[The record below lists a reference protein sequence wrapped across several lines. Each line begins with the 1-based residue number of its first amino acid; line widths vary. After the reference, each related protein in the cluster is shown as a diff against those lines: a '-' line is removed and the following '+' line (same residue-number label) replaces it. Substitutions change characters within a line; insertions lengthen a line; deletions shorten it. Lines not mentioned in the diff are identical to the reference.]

1 MPTNLLSRDWNHVL
15 YMCVF
20 TDQAIRF
27 WLLCP
32 SFQRGTQEEVPRGH
46 TLLDGT
52 RGHLKITL
60 RDWGEDTCT
69 EIPLFYWGVQEHF
82 PVYVCLLSWL
92 NRLNVFAR
100 VQVDI
105 WSLGIMVIEMVD
117 GEPPYFN
124 EPPLQ
129 AMRRIRDNLP
139 PRLKE
144 SHKVRKVEGEFSISK
159 RIRLWL
165 TAEEN
170 VLGAV
175 NCLAVTTHLCVTAHQ
190 SHLRCREVQGNI

>member
-1 MPTNLLSRDWNHVL
+1 MSAHLRHTERNLKAV
-15 YMCVF
+15 CVRF
-20 TDQAIRF
+20 ADQAVRL

-32 SFQRGTQEEVPRGH
+32 SFQRGAQEEVPGGH
-46 TLLDGT
+46 ALLDGT
-52 RGHLKITL
+52 GGHLETTVWDRGKGDTHTDITL
-60 RDWGEDTCT
+60 Q
-69 EIPLFYWGVQEHF
+69 QESA
-82 PVYVCLLSWL
+82 LS
-92 NRLNVFAR
+92 RLQLQDVVMNVVLC

-144 SHKVRKVEGEFSISK
+144 SHKVTRKEPSDLLVSI
-159 RIRLWL
+159 LF
-165 TAEEN
+165 
-170 VLGAV
+170 V
-175 NCLAVTTHLCVTAHQ
+175 
-190 SHLRCREVQGNI
+190 

>member
-52 RGHLKITL
+52 RGYLKITL

-69 EIPLFYWGVQEHF
+69 EITLFYWGVQEHF
-82 PVYVCLLSWL
+82 PVYVMHVCLLSWL
-92 NRLNVFAR
+92 NRLNVFACSGGHLVFR
-100 VQVDI
+100 HYGD
-105 WSLGIMVIEMVD
+105 WD
-117 GEPPYFN
+117 GGRRA
-124 EPPLQ
+124 PLLQ
-129 AMRRIRDNLP
+129 WAPSAGHEKDTRQP
-139 PRLKE
+139 AP
-144 SHKVRKVEGEFSISK
+144 
-159 RIRLWL
+159 
-165 TAEEN
+165 TAKG
-170 VLGAV
+170 VP
-175 NCLAVTTHLCVTAHQ
+175 
-190 SHLRCREVQGNI
+190 

>member
-52 RGHLKITL
+52 RGYLKITL

-69 EIPLFYWGVQEHF
+69 EIRSISLYMLCMY
-82 PVYVCLLSWL
+82 VYCPGWIDWMFL
-92 NRLNVFAR
+92 R

-159 RIRLWL
+159 GIRLLL
-165 TAEEN
+165 TTF
-170 VLGAV
+170 LRK
-175 NCLAVTTHLCVTAHQ
+175 CCQLFSCVI
-190 SHLRCREVQGNI
+190 SV